1 MPKKTFQ
8 RGGRN
13 IKPMENNGASDS
25 PMQFNVPDAIA
36 KDQKV
41 KAKDVFVGYKQKK
54 VKKQR
59 S

>member
-1 MPKKTFQ
+1 MPKKQFQ
-8 RGGRN
+8 RGGKTM
-13 IKPMENNGASDS
+13 KPVQNNGSSDS

-41 KAKDVFVGYKQKK
+41 KAKDVFVGYKKK
-54 VKKQR
+54 VARQR

>member
-1 MPKKTFQ
+1 MPKKQFQ
-8 RGGRN
+8 RNGKN
-13 IKPMENNGASDS
+13 IKPVSNNGSADS

-41 KAKDVFVGYKQKK
+41 KAKDVFVGYKKK
-54 VKKQR
+54 VAKQR